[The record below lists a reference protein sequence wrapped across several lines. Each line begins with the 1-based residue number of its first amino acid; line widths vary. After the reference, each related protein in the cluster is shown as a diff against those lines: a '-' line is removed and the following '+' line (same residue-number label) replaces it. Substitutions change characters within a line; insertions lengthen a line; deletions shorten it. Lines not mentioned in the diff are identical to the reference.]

1 MTQSTRTS
9 ILPIRGQTWQ
19 LWLPQLLV
27 FLYLLFALTLFV
39 LVPVRAIEQMNGSS
53 GNYFYIPYFIGIV
66 YLGSA
71 LGLFFTHG
79 VKSAVRTYI
88 IFAASVGLV
97 CAGFFD
103 LNSTQELSNFWLMAL
118 CLAAASLI
126 NLAFFVPRE
135 DPIVT
140 RQPFLRW
147 ASYALAAIIY
157 LSVTIQMIIN
167 KTSVFSTIGWQV
179 ILLYVGLAYIFS
191 LLWLSLRRM
200 KEATPDEKGQL
211 RLFIFGLLVSFGPVA
226 IWFLVSPRLFP
237 GLSFTPFPFLTLLI
251 FPLTS
256 IYTIQRNRLLHTDF
270 VFSSAILFGLMGV
283 LVTVGYAML
292 VSGFSLIFNG
302 FLNPTNPIYVGLIVF
317 LIAILIMPIRQYL
330 ENVLDTLFFRGRRV
344 YQGKLQTFSGELTNL
359 VEISGIIRILRQYI
373 ENSLRPERLH
383 IYVFDPLTDQY
394 VATPDSHG
402 KLTSDLRFST
412 NNALV
417 KVLSK
422 RKESL
427 ILMDFDHLQP
437 ELQSDQIRIVLLGTQ
452 VFIPLPGPRRLAGW
466 LALDRRIS
474 GEPYSNQEVDFMEAL
489 SDQAALA
496 IERAQVVVNLENRVR
511 EMNVLTRIAQGI
523 NITLSLDDILEL
535 IYAQTIQLLPA
546 DDFHILMLD
555 RISGALVEIFDVEE
569 NERLTQ
575 LENKP
580 IPSRQSLEMEVL
592 QQGRSILTDD
602 FNQECQKRNIIT
614 KKANLYAWIGVPLN
628 AGAETI
634 GTLSLGKR
642 DASINYTNEQLNL
655 LQAIADQA
663 AGAIIKARLLQESE
677 QRTHQ
682 LATLNDMGRQ
692 LTSTLDLEP
701 LLKNI
706 LHSATEILNCEAG
719 SLLLVDEQT
728 EELVFRVTVGP
739 VAEDLINHR
748 LPPGSGMVGKAVKN
762 RAPVIVNDVQSSAE
776 WFSKTD
782 KQTGYVTRA
791 LLVVPL
797 QVKENVI
804 GVIEV
809 LNKRDGSSFL
819 QEDEDLLAAFASQ
832 AAIAIDNAR
841 LYTLT
846 DRALAERVEELSVM
860 QRIDRELNTSLDIS
874 QAMNITLEWAMRQ
887 SSMNAGLVGAAQ
899 ADGIR
904 VMASQGYTDE
914 LAAFQDGLI
923 PLNAIEM
930 GEAIDHGIPMRR
942 SVRENGKSGLLD
954 NGLSH
959 IILPIR
965 RETTTV
971 GLILLESI
979 SPDPCSD
986 DMLNFL
992 MRLADHAAIAISNA
1006 QLYAAVQSANIAK
1019 SEFVSFVSHELKNPM
1034 TSIKGYTELL
1044 AAGAVGPINDAQANF
1059 LSTIRSNVER
1069 MATLVSDLA
1078 DVSRIE
1084 AGRLK
1089 LDFKALN
1096 LKEIIDEIS
1105 RSMRRQIEEKN
1116 QQLHV
1121 ELAEDIPMVWADR
1134 TRLTQILTNLISNAA
1149 KYTLAEGQMVVAA
1162 EVCPNQWDPIGAPK
1176 VVHIW
1181 VKDTGIGIS
1190 IQDQT
1195 KIFQKFFRS
1204 EDPKTREAP
1213 GTGLGLNITKSLVE
1227 MQGGK
1232 IWFESE
1238 FRTGTTFHFTVPI
1251 SE

>member
-9 ILPIRGQTWQ
+9 ILPIRGQPWQ
-19 LWLPQLLV
+19 LWLPQMLV
-27 FLYLLFALTLFV
+27 FLYLLFALILFV
-39 LVPVRAIEQMNGSS
+39 LTPVSAITQMNVTVGK
-53 GNYFYIPYFIGIV
+53 YFFIPFFVGVV

-71 LGLFFTHG
+71 FWIFFARGTKSG
-79 VKSAVRTYI
+79 VRSYTV
-88 IFAASVGLV
+88 FSVSVALV
-97 CAGFFD
+97 FAGFFD
-103 LNSTQELSNFWLMAL
+103 LNFTQQLSNFWIMAL
-118 CLAAASLI
+118 TLTAATLV
-126 NLAFFVPRE
+126 NLAFSFPQE
-135 DPIVT
+135 DALCKRYPA
-140 RQPFLRW
+140 LRW
-147 ASYALAAIIY
+147 ASYAIAALIY
-157 LSVTIQMIIN
+157 LFSTIQMLVI
-167 KTSVFSTIGWQV
+167 KVPLFSLIGWQV
-179 ILLYVGLAYIFS
+179 TILYVGLAFIFA
-191 LLWLSLRRM
+191 LLWFSLRRM
-200 KEATPDEKGQL
+200 KDSTPSEKEQL
-211 RLFIFGLLVSFGPVA
+211 RLFLIGLLVAFGPVA
-226 IWFLVSPRLFP
+226 IWFLLSPKLFP
-237 GLSFTPFPFLTLLI
+237 TLSFTPYPLLTLLI

-256 IYTIQRNRLLHTDF
+256 VYAIQRNRLLHTDF
-270 VFSSAILFGLMGV
+270 VLSRAILYGLMGI
-283 LVTVGYAML
+283 LVAVGYAL
-292 VSGFSLIFNG
+292 VVSGIGVIFNNL
-302 FLNPTNPIYVGLIVF
+302 LNPVNPIYTGLILF
-317 LIAILIMPIRQYL
+317 LVALVVMPLRQYL
-330 ENVLDTLFFRGRRV
+330 ENALDLLFFRGRRA
-344 YQGKLQTFSGELTNL
+344 YQERLQTFSGELTNL
-359 VEISGIIRILRQYI
+359 VEVFGIIKVLRQYI
-373 ENSLRPERLH
+373 ERSLMPKRLH

-394 VATPDSHG
+394 VSTPGAQG

-417 KVLSK
+417 KVLSA

-427 ILMDFDHLQP
+427 FLVDLDHLQP
-437 ELQSDQIRIVLLGTQ
+437 ELLSDQIRIVLLGTQ

-466 LALDRRIS
+466 LALDQRVS
-474 GEPYSNQEVDFMEAL
+474 GEAYSNRELDFLEAL

-496 IERAQVVVNLENRVR
+496 IERAQVVVNMENRVH

-555 RISGALVEIFDVEE
+555 HNSGALLEIFDVEE

-575 LENKP
+575 LEN
-580 IPSRQSLEMEVL
+580 IPVTSGQSLELEIL

-602 FNQECQKRNIIT
+602 FSQECQRRNIISSKT
-614 KKANLYAWIGVPLN
+614 NLYAWIGVPLN

-634 GTLSLGKR
+634 GTLSLGNR
-642 DASINYTNEQLNL
+642 DTSVNYTNEQLSL

-663 AGAIIKARLLQESE
+663 AGAIIKARLLQETE
-677 QRTHQ
+677 KRAHQ
-682 LATLNDMGRQ
+682 LATLNDMARQ

-701 LLKNI
+701 LLRNI
-706 LHSATEILNCEAG
+706 LHSATEILTCEAG

-739 VAEDLINHR
+739 VAEDLINRR
-748 LPPGSGMVGKAVKN
+748 LPSGSGMVGKAVKN
-762 RAPVIVNDVQSSAE
+762 RAPLIVNDVQNSAE

-782 KQTGYVTRA
+782 KQTGFITRA

-809 LNKRDGSSFL
+809 LNKRDGSSFS

-860 QRIDRELNTSLDIS
+860 QRIDRELNTSLDIGE
-874 QAMNITLEWAMRQ
+874 AMNITLEWAMRQ
-887 SSMNAGLVGAAQ
+887 SFVNAGLVGATQ
-899 ADGIR
+899 EDGIHI
-904 VMASQGYTDE
+904 MASQGYTEE

-923 PLNAIEM
+923 PMDAIEM
-930 GEAIDHGIPMRR
+930 GEAIHQGIPMRR
-942 SVRENGKSGLLD
+942 SMRENGKAGLLG

-965 RETTTV
+965 RQTTTI

-992 MRLADHAAIAISNA
+992 MRLSDHAAIAISNA

-1044 AAGAVGPINDAQANF
+1044 AAGAVGPINEAQSNF

-1089 LDFKALN
+1089 LDFKALS
-1096 LKEIIDEIS
+1096 LKEIIDEIT
-1105 RSMRRQIEEKN
+1105 RSMRRQIEEKSL
-1116 QQLHV
+1116 QLNID
-1121 ELAEDIPMVWADR
+1121 LPGDIPKVWADR
-1134 TRLTQILTNLISNAA
+1134 TRLTQILTNLVSNAA
-1149 KYTLAEGQMVVAA
+1149 KYTPAEGQMLVAA
-1162 EVCPNQWDPIGAPK
+1162 EVCSNQWDLAGAPT
-1176 VVHIW
+1176 VVHIT
-1181 VKDTGIGIS
+1181 VKDTGIGINA
-1190 IQDQT
+1190 QDQT

-1204 EDPKTREAP
+1204 EDPKTREVP

-1238 FRTGTTFHFTVPI
+1238 FRKGTTFHFTVPI

>member
-9 ILPIRGQTWQ
+9 ILPIKGQPWQ

-27 FLYLLFALTLFV
+27 FVYLLFAIILFV
-39 LVPVRAIEQMNGSS
+39 LVPVRAIAQMSVS
-53 GNYFYIPYFIGIV
+53 TGNYFFIPFFVGVV
-66 YLGSA
+66 YLASA
-71 LGLFFTHG
+71 LWIFFIRG
-79 VKSAVRTYI
+79 AKSGVRTYTV
-88 IFAASVGLV
+88 FATSVALV

-103 LNSTQELSNFWLMAL
+103 LNSTRQLSNFWIMAL
-118 CLAAASLI
+118 ALAAATMI
-126 NLAFFVPRE
+126 DLALCFPQE
-135 DPIVT
+135 DPICVRYPT
-140 RQPFLRW
+140 LRW
-147 ASYALAAIIY
+147 ASYAIAALIY
-157 LSVTIQMIIN
+157 LFSTVQMILN
-167 KTSVFSTIGWQV
+167 KAALFSLIGWQLV
-179 ILLYVGLAYIFS
+179 VLFVGLSFVFS
-191 LLWLSLRRM
+191 LLWYSLRRM
-200 KEATPDEKGQL
+200 KGAVSGEKEQL
-211 RLFIFGLLVSFGPVA
+211 RLFLIGLLAAFGPVA

-237 GLSFTPFPFLTLLI
+237 GLSFTPYPLLTLLI

-256 IYTIQRNRLLHTDF
+256 VYAIQRNRLLHTDF
-270 VFSSAILFGLMGV
+270 VLSRAILYGLMGV
-283 LVTVGYAML
+283 LVAVGYALL
-292 VSGFSLIFNG
+292 VSGIGLIFNNI
-302 FLNPTNPIYVGLIVF
+302 LNPINPIYVGLVIF
-317 LIAILIMPIRQYL
+317 LIALVVMPLRQYL
-330 ENVLDTLFFRGRRV
+330 ENALDTLFFQGRRV
-344 YQGKLQTFSGELTNL
+344 YQEKLQTFSGELTNL
-359 VEISGIIRILRQYI
+359 VETSGIIKILRQYI
-373 ENSLRPERLH
+373 ETSLMPKRLH
-383 IYVFDPLTDQY
+383 IYVFDTLTDQY
-394 VATPDSHG
+394 ISTADAYG
-402 KLTSDLRFST
+402 KMTSDIRFST

-417 KVLSK
+417 KVLSE

-427 ILMDFDHLQP
+427 LLVDLDHLQP
-437 ELQSDQIRIVLLGTQ
+437 ELQTDQIRIVLLGTQ
-452 VFIPLPGPRRLAGW
+452 IFIPLPGPRRLAGW
-466 LALDRRIS
+466 LALDQRLS
-474 GEPYSNQEVDFMEAL
+474 GEPYSNREFDFLEAL

-496 IERAQVVVNLENRVR
+496 IERAQVVVNMENRVH

-555 RISGALVEIFDVEE
+555 HNSGALLEIFDVEE

-575 LENKP
+575 FENKP
-580 IPSRQSLEMEVL
+580 VTSGESLELEIL
-592 QQGRSILTDD
+592 HQGRSILTDD
-602 FNQECQKRNIIT
+602 FSQECQKRNIISNKT
-614 KKANLYAWIGVPLN
+614 NLYAWIGVPLN

-642 DASINYTNEQLNL
+642 DVSVNYTNEQLNL

-677 QRTHQ
+677 QRAHQ
-682 LATLNDMGRQ
+682 LATLNDMARQ

-701 LLKNI
+701 LLRNI
-706 LHSATEILNCEAG
+706 LHSATDILNCEAG
-719 SLLLVDEQT
+719 SLLLVDEQS

-739 VAEDLINHR
+739 VAEDLINRR

-762 RAPVIVNDVQSSAE
+762 RAPLIVNDVQSSSE

-782 KQTGYVTRA
+782 KQTGFITRA

-809 LNKRDGSSFL
+809 LNKRDGSSFS

-887 SSMNAGLVGAAQ
+887 SSVNAGLVGATQ
-899 ADGIR
+899 DDGIR
-904 VMASQGYTDE
+904 IMASQGYAEE

-923 PLNAIEM
+923 PLGAIEM
-930 GEAIDHGIPMRR
+930 GEAINQGIPMRR
-942 SVRENGKSGLLD
+942 SVRENGKAGLLS

-959 IILPIR
+959 IVLPIR
-965 RETTTV
+965 RETTTI

-992 MRLADHAAIAISNA
+992 MRLGDHAAIAISNA

-1044 AAGAVGPINDAQANF
+1044 AAGAVGPINEAQGNF

-1089 LDFKALN
+1089 LDFKALS
-1096 LKEIIDEIS
+1096 LKEIIDEIT
-1105 RSMRRQIEEKN
+1105 RSMRRQIEEKS
-1116 QQLHV
+1116 QQLNID
-1121 ELAEDIPMVWADR
+1121 LTEDIPMVWADR
-1134 TRLTQILTNLISNAA
+1134 TRLTQILTNLVSNAA
-1149 KYTLAEGQMVVAA
+1149 KYTPAEGQMMVAA
-1162 EVCPNQWDPIGAPK
+1162 EVSPNQWDPLGAPK

-1181 VKDTGIGIS
+1181 VKDTGIGINEV
-1190 IQDQT
+1190 DQT

-1238 FRTGTTFHFTVPI
+1238 FRKGTTFHFTVPI